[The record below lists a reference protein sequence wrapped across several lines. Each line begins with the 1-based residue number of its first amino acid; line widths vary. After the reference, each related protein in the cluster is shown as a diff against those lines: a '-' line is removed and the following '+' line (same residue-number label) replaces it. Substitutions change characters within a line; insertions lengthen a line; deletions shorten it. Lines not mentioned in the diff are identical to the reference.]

1 MMQYI
6 NLEETRGEM
15 NCIAPGHPPLHHSTV
30 ENKDERSLGKSA
42 GLVRSANHVREKVR
56 VQPRSSQTSRHIFE
70 KAGDVT
76 LRSTAKQLSNRSD

>member
-1 MMQYI
+1 MMQHI

-42 GLVRSANHVREKVR
+42 GLMCFANHVRKKSEFNHGHHHRPVDI
-56 VQPRSSQTSRHIFE
+56 S
-70 KAGDVT
+70 
-76 LRSTAKQLSNRSD
+76 LRKLAM